1 MVATTSKGGA
11 VTATELE
18 DVWRRESPHVLA
30 ALLRRHG
37 DYADCEDAAQ
47 EALTAAAEQWPVE
60 GMPDYPRGWLIRAA
74 SRRLVDRVRS
84 DRARAVREETVGTA
98 QPADAFVA
106 PPPEDAT
113 EPSDDAL
120 LLLLLCCHPALSRPS
135 QVALTLRAVSGLS
148 TAAIAAGF
156 LVPEATM
163 AQRLSRA
170 RNTLRDKGARF
181 EAPTLEELP
190 ARVAAVL
197 DVLYLV
203 FNEGYARSSGDSLV
217 ETSLADE
224 AIHLT
229 RQLHGHLPN
238 HDEVAGALALM
249 LLTDAR
255 RSARVD
261 ARGDLVPLA
270 EQDRDRW
277 DHCLIEE
284 GVAILEEVLPRGPV
298 GAYQLQAAIAAV
310 HAEAARAED
319 TDWAQIVVLYSML
332 DDVAPSPAVTV
343 NRAVAVGMAD
353 GPEAGLQALQ
363 PLSDDPALDRYHR
376 LHAVRA
382 HLLERAGDLAGAGR
396 EYARAAELTASRP
409 EQRYLALRLARLGE
423 GQTTA

>member
-1 MVATTSKGGA
+1 VTT
-11 VTATELE
+11 TEFE

-37 DYADCEDAAQ
+37 DFADCEDAAQ
-47 EALTAAAEQWPVE
+47 EALAAAADQWPNERV
-60 GMPDYPRGWLIRAA
+60 PDNPRGWLIRVA

-84 DRARAVREETVGTA
+84 DRSRAAREEAVGTA

-106 PPPEDAT
+106 PPA
-113 EPSDDAL
+113 DDAAEPRDDTL
-120 LLLLLCCHPALSRPS
+120 LLLLLCCHPTLSRPS

-148 TAAIAAGF
+148 TAAIAAAF

-170 RNTLRDKGARF
+170 RNTLRAQGARF

-203 FNEGYARSSGDSLV
+203 FNEGYARSSGDTLV

-229 RQLHGHLPN
+229 RRLHAYLPD

-255 RSARVD
+255 RPARVD

-284 GVAILEEVLPRGPV
+284 GVVILEAVLPRGHV

-310 HAEAARAED
+310 HAEATRAAE
-319 TDWAQIVVLYSML
+319 TDWEQIVVLYSML
-332 DDVAPSPAVTV
+332 ADIAPSPAVTM
-343 NRAVAVGMAD
+343 NRAVAVGMAN
-353 GPEAGLQALQ
+353 GPEAGLEALQ

-382 HLLERAGDLAGAGR
+382 HLLERSGDLAGAGR
-396 EYARAAELTASRP
+396 EYARAAELTSSRP

-423 GQTTA
+423 GQTRA

>member
-1 MVATTSKGGA
+1 MVTS
-11 VTATELE
+11 TELE

-47 EALTAAAEQWPVE
+47 EALTAASEQWPTE
-60 GMPDYPRGWLIRAA
+60 GMPDNPRGWLVRVA

-84 DRARAVREETVGTA
+84 DRARTAREETVGTA
-98 QPADAFVA
+98 QAADAFVA
-106 PPPEDAT
+106 PPADEGT
-113 EPSDDAL
+113 EPGDDAL
-120 LLLLLCCHPALSRPS
+120 LLLLLCCHPSLSRPS
-135 QVALTLRAVSGLS
+135 QVALTLRAVSGLP
-148 TAAIAAGF
+148 TTAIATAF

-170 RNTLRDKGARF
+170 RTTLRTNGARF
-181 EAPTLEELP
+181 ETPTVDELP
-190 ARVAAVL
+190 TRVAAVL

-203 FNEGYARSSGDSLV
+203 FNEGYARSSGTTLV
-217 ETSLADE
+217 ETSLAEE
-224 AIHLT
+224 AIRLT
-229 RQLHGHLPN
+229 RQLHAYLPG

-255 RSARVD
+255 RAARVD
-261 ARGDLVPLA
+261 RRGDLVPLA

-277 DHCLIEE
+277 DRDLIDE
-284 GVAILEEVLPRGPV
+284 GVVILEAVLPRGHV

-310 HAEAARAED
+310 HAEATRAED

-332 DDVAPSPAVTV
+332 ADIAPSPAVTV
-343 NRAVAVGMAD
+343 NRAVAVGMAN
-353 GPEAGLQALQ
+353 GPEAGLEALQ

-423 GQTTA
+423 GQTRA